1 MNRSKEKSSGTK
13 SVILLILTGLLW
25 STGGLLIKNVDS
37 NPLAISGIRSMIASL
52 VILVALGR
60 PKFTWSLPQIASALS
75 YSATVIL
82 FVSANKMT
90 TAANAILLQSTAP
103 IYVALLSVWILKE
116 RAKLLDWVTIIVVFG
131 GMALFFFESLDSR
144 GMTGNILAVASGVTF
159 ALFNIFMRLQ
169 KDGSPLESVLLGNIL
184 TAAIGVPFIV
194 GSLPSPSG
202 WISLFIL
209 GVAQL
214 GLSYVFYSE
223 AIKHSTALEA
233 ILILMIEP
241 ILSPV
246 WVFLFLGEIPGKLPM
261 IGGAVVIGAITIR
274 FVLRNLTGRPI
285 FLKYGVPRRSRR
297 RNST

>member
-116 RAKLLDWVTIIVVFG
+116 RAKLLDWVTIIMVFG

>member
-1 MNRSKEKSSGTK
+1 M
-13 SVILLILTGLLW
+13 
-25 STGGLLIKNVDS
+25 IKNVDS

-116 RAKLLDWVTIIVVFG
+116 RAKLLDWITIIAVFG

-144 GMTGNILAVASGVTF
+144 GMAGNILAVASGVTF

-246 WVFLFLGEIPGKLPM
+246 WVFLFMGEIPGRLPM
-261 IGGAVVIGAITIR
+261 IGGAVVIGAIAIR
-274 FVLRNLTGRPI
+274 FVLRNLAGRPI
-285 FLKYGVPRRSRR
+285 FGVPRRSRR

>member
-1 MNRSKEKSSGTK
+1 MNRSREKSSNKK

-37 NPLAISGIRSMIASL
+37 NPLAISGIRSMIASM

-103 IYVALLSVWILKE
+103 IYVALLSAWVLKE
-116 RAKLLDWVTIIVVFG
+116 KAMLLDWITIVTVFG

-169 KDGSPLESVLLGNIL
+169 KDGSPMESVLLGNTL

-246 WVFLFLGEIPGKLPM
+246 WVFLFMGEIPGKLPM

-274 FVLRNLTGRPI
+274 FVLRNLAGRPI

>member
-37 NPLAISGIRSMIASL
+37 NPLAISGMRSMIASL